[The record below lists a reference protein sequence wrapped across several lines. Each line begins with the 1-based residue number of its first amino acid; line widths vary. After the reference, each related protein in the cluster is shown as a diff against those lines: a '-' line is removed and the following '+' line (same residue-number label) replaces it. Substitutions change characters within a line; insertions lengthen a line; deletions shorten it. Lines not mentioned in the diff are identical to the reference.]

1 MTPNA
6 MPKAIA
12 KNLTFLAPKKPRKP
26 RTIRNNQLRDQ
37 LAAWNNQKGN

>member
-12 KNLTFLAPKKPRKP
+12 KNLEFLAPRTPRKPRKP
-26 RTIRNNQLRDQ
+26 RTIRNTQLADQ
-37 LAAWNNQKGN
+37 LQKLYN